1 METGLSSGE
10 SVRRSSR
17 SVARPEYFS
26 EDLSISMPK
35 RTALKRKR
43 ETKDHLYAVS
53 VVERRS
59 AERQVKVHYEG
70 YSSQCDEWKDE
81 DEVVPIPT
89 PAPDSM
95 PLPHHTLYNELA
107 SRIKLS
113 LNCVRKQSVI
123 VRIDM
128 PFDLIQ
134 YQGGL
139 KVHGY
144 FARCHYKTER
154 YKIHAYKDLNPLLGT
169 NWHYRGINPNGDF
182 CYVILDTVEY
192 YLYRRQPLKEYIP
205 GGEEPILEYRE
216 MGHMLVFQ
224 FVRGDGTRSEFG
236 KDATIFDI

>member
-10 SVRRSSR
+10 PVRRSSQ

-26 EDLSISMPK
+26 ENLSISMPK

-43 ETKDHLYAVS
+43 ETSLAKDHLYAVS

-89 PAPDSM
+89 PAPHSM
-95 PLPHHTLYNELA
+95 PLTHHTLYNELA

-144 FARCHYKTER
+144 FARYHYKTER
-154 YKIHAYKDLNPLLGT
+154 YKIHAYKD
-169 NWHYRGINPNGDF
+169 
-182 CYVILDTVEY
+182 
-192 YLYRRQPLKEYIP
+192 
-205 GGEEPILEYRE
+205 
-216 MGHMLVFQ
+216 
-224 FVRGDGTRSEFG
+224 
-236 KDATIFDI
+236 